1 MRKYI
6 EEVKTRSYAQ
16 KQQFAFLAS
25 AGITA
30 VIAGIWLLA
39 IIASPDDYID
49 VNTDEI
55 QNLANTGSLFD
66 AFKGL

>member
-1 MRKYI
+1 MKKYI
-6 EEVKTRSYAQ
+6 EELKTRSYAQ

-30 VIAGIWLLA
+30 VIAGLWLLA
-39 IIASPDDYID
+39 VVTHPEDYID

-66 AFKGL
+66 AFEGL